1 MQKVESHRDKR
12 WNLVFFI
19 IALAVLAADQLS
31 KLWIRSYSGQQPIY
45 EAGFFRIILTRN
57 TGAAFGLL
65 PDQFLLLTITAFI
78 GIILVL
84 LFVFYF
90 SRHYPFMDT
99 RAGKLALGLIL
110 GGTIGNLVDRL
121 RFGFVTDFI
130 GVGFWPIFNIADSA
144 LTVGII
150 LFAYFFL
157 ISSRDGDLAEPRL
170 SK

>member
-1 MQKVESHRDKR
+1 MQKVESHRDRR
-12 WNLVFFI
+12 WALVFFI
-19 IALAVLAADQLS
+19 IALVVLTADQLS
-31 KLWIRSYSGQQPIY
+31 KLWIRAYPGQQPIY
-45 EAGFFRIILTRN
+45 EAGFFRIIYVRN

-90 SRHYPFMDT
+90 SRRYPFMDS
-99 RAGKLALGLIL
+99 RAGKLALGLVL
-110 GGTIGNLVDRL
+110 GGTMGNLADRL

-130 GVGFWPIFNIADSA
+130 GVGFWPVFNIADSA
-144 LTVGII
+144 VVVGIS

-157 ISSRDGDLAEPRL
+157 ISSRDGDLAGPSL

>member
-1 MQKVESHRDKR
+1 MRKVESHRDRR
-12 WNLVFFI
+12 WNLVFFT
-19 IALAVLAADQLS
+19 IALIVLVADQLT
-31 KLWIRSYSGQQPIY
+31 KLWIRSYPGQQPIY
-45 EAGFFRIILTRN
+45 EAGFFRIIFTRN

-90 SRHYPFMDT
+90 SRHYPFIDSGG
-99 RAGKLALGLIL
+99 GKLALGLVL
-110 GGTIGNLVDRL
+110 GGTIGNLTDRL

-130 GVGFWPIFNIADSA
+130 GIGFWPVFNIADSA

-157 ISSRDGDLAEPRL
+157 ISSRDGDLAGPRL

>member
-12 WNLVFFI
+12 WNLVFFLV
-19 IALAVLAADQLS
+19 ALVVVAADQIT
-31 KLWIRSYSGQQPIY
+31 KIWIRSYAGQQPIF
-45 EAGFFRIILTRN
+45 EAGIFRIILTRN
-57 TGAAFGLL
+57 TGAAFGLF
-65 PDQFLLLTITAFI
+65 PDQFLLLTIAAFI

-90 SRHYPFMDT
+90 SRNYPFMDS
-99 RAGKLALGLIL
+99 RSSKFALGLVL

-121 RFGFVTDFI
+121 RLGFVTDFI

-144 LTVGII
+144 VTVGII
-150 LFAYFFL
+150 LFAYFFI
-157 ISSRDGDLAEPRL
+157 ISSKDSDLAGTPE

>member
-1 MQKVESHRDKR
+1 MQKIEFHRDRR

-19 IALAVLAADQLS
+19 IALAVLATDQFS
-31 KLWIRSYSGQQPIY
+31 KLWIRSYPGQEPIY
-45 EAGFFRIILTRN
+45 EAGFFRIIFTRN

-99 RAGKLALGLIL
+99 RAGKLALGLVL

-130 GVGFWPIFNIADSA
+130 GVGFWPVFNIADSA
-144 LTVGII
+144 VTVGII

>member
-1 MQKVESHRDKR
+1 MQKVESPRDRR

-19 IALAVLAADQLS
+19 ITLVVLAADQLS
-31 KLWIRSYSGQQPIY
+31 KLWIRSYPGQQPIY
-45 EAGFFRIILTRN
+45 EAGFFRIIHIRN

-65 PDQFLLLTITAFI
+65 QDQFLLLTITAFI

-90 SRHYPFMDT
+90 SRHYPSMDS
-99 RAGKLALGLIL
+99 RAGRLTLGLVL
-110 GGTIGNLVDRL
+110 GGTMGNLMDRL
-121 RFGFVTDFI
+121 RFGSVTDFI
-130 GVGFWPIFNIADSA
+130 SVGFWPVFNIADSA
-144 LTVGII
+144 VMVGVI

-157 ISSRDGDLAEPRL
+157 ISSRDSDLARPSL